1 MQTFFTDT
9 LEAENVF
16 FRNFLKKQNSIA
28 IDAMVFNLNQKHEAV
43 IDCTDC
49 GNCCRSLMIN
59 LEAGDSERLSSHLE
73 MTSENFQSAYVECS
87 SSGEIQIMN
96 TIPCHFLSE
105 SKCTVYEARPTECRE
120 FPGLH
125 RENFIGRSFA
135 TFMHYDRCPII
146 RNVIEDLKEETGFKT
161 ELTHQ

>member
-1 MQTFFTDT
+1 MSATVSAIEFK
-9 LEAENVF
+9 EEENIS
-16 FRNFLKKQNSIA
+16 FRDFLSAQSSSE
-28 IDAMVFNLNQKHEAV
+28 IDAMVFALNKKHEAL
-43 IDCTDC
+43 IDCTTC

-59 LEAGDSERLSSHLE
+59 LEAGDSERLSSHLQ
-73 MTSENFQSAYVECS
+73 MTNVNFKTTYVECS
-87 SSGEIQIMN
+87 SSGEIEIMN

-105 SKCTVYEARPTECRE
+105 NKCTVYEARPSECRE

-146 RNVIEDLKEETGFKT
+146 HDVIEDLKIETGFTNK
-161 ELTHQ
+161 EY

>member
-1 MQTFFTDT
+1 MQTTT
-9 LEAENVF
+9 TETKEAENLA
-16 FRNFLKKQNSIA
+16 FRDYLKTRHSHE
-28 IDAMVFNLNQKHEAV
+28 IDALVFALNRKYEAE
-43 IDCTDC
+43 IDCMNC

-59 LEAGDSERLSSHLE
+59 LEKGDTERLAAHLQ
-73 MTSENFQSAYVECS
+73 MSDGDFKHQYVECS
-87 SSGEIQIMN
+87 ASGDIEIMN

-105 SKCTVYEARPTECRE
+105 NKCTVYEARPTECRE

-146 RNVIEDLKEETGFKT
+146 RNVIEELKEETGFNSAI
-161 ELTHQ
+161 